1 MINNRGQNLSIPSSS
16 ALVKGNIYVAKLYSV
31 EPSNVEDDKHVFTYE
46 VVLHDQIYNIRRSI
60 ALNPSENQISIFQWL
75 KSYSNY
81 SPSHTEYGSYID
93 HKHLILVGKYKGSYF
108 VHDVAPLENMM
119 EDKVNE

>member
-1 MINNRGQNLSIPSSS
+1 MRIKSLFS
-16 ALVKGNIYVAKLYSV
+16 VAKS
-31 EPSNVEDDKHVFTYE
+31 H
-46 VVLHDQIYNIRRSI
+46 
-60 ALNPSENQISIFQWL
+60 
-75 KSYSNY
+75 SNY